1 MSLNVCVIIKQ
12 EDERERSYPPMIVM
26 KVRIL
31 EVRLK
36 VVTMNVLKKE
46 VDQELH
52 HEKILKVLLTQRYV
66 LKFMLYNN
74 LYLFK
79 QI

>member
-1 MSLNVCVIIKQ
+1 MSLNVYFIIKQ
-12 EDERERSYPPMIVM
+12 EDERERSYLLMIVM

-52 HEKILKVLLTQRYV
+52 HEKNIKSFTDAEVCA
-66 LKFMLYNN
+66 
-74 LYLFK
+74 
-79 QI
+79 